1 MNPLVSTLPNHYK
14 TETCSQPPAVMF
26 QAVDDTY
33 IRPSCEAAFSCAHV
47 CIQLFKAVE
56 NLNKFLGL
64 IHIFRG
70 GLGPQVPPPP
80 PTPKSSLQ
88 SSEIACCMNSIGH
101 NAVAICATLFCY
113 QEPMTSSLLYMYV
126 TTKWLICYYYLGTSI
141 YYFHF
146 CHLNAWQHRWLELIF
161 NDSHTES
168 TMSLKKGY
176 LLQVKFSI
184 YSH

>member
-1 MNPLVSTLPNHYK
+1 MNSWFITKKGLIQEFLLKGSYLCTQMNPLVSTLPNHYK
-14 TETCSQPPAVMF
+14 TETCSQPPTVMF

-33 IRPSCEAAFSCAHV
+33 IGPSREAAFSCAYV

-70 GLGPQVPPPP
+70 ESRPSGPPPE
-80 PTPKSSLQ
+80 SSLH

-113 QEPMTSSLLYMYV
+113 QEPRTSCLLYM
-126 TTKWLICYYYLGTSI
+126 
-141 YYFHF
+141 
-146 CHLNAWQHRWLELIF
+146 HRMTDLLLLFGYINILPSF
-161 NDSHTES
+161 L
-168 TMSLKKGY
+168 SLKS
-176 LLQVKFSI
+176 LTT
-184 YSH
+184 